1 MSWAGVMRIQLL
13 LSVIIITSMIP
24 SSSDAHGGLYGEHA
38 DGYIIDVLI
47 IDLSCQE
54 NNTSQQN
61 NTSQE
66 NDISCTGWKPH
77 NLVEYFGS
85 DNCEPCTP
93 VEEQLAQREEDT
105 TFIMTHHPS
114 PSNDFWL
121 QASKARFQDI
131 YLLWGYP
138 SLVIDGHSLLA
149 GKTQAEELDAVI
161 SNSSS
166 NYSGFASAEL
176 IGNNL
181 TVSHTLENVSIDAWT
196 VSSYSD
202 ETRQYTNMAV
212 DHSLV
217 ENNSTVVNLDG
228 DHIVIVMSEPGEV
241 YLDSASNSPAIEYI
255 PDGGLEY
262 DETIFEAVDT
272 STLLILIILLSI
284 LILPASMQLIQLMK
298 TEKAAINVS
307 EEE

>member
-1 MSWAGVMRIQLL
+1 
-13 LSVIIITSMIP
+13 MIP
-24 SSSDAHGGLYGEHA
+24 SSTDAHGGLYGEHA

-54 NNTSQQN
+54 S

-66 NDISCTGWKPH
+66 NNTSCTGWKPY

-93 VEEQLAQREEDT
+93 VEEKLAQREVDT
-105 TFIMTHHPS
+105 TFIMSHHPS

-149 GKTQAEELDAVI
+149 GKTQAEELDAAI

-166 NYSGFASAEL
+166 NYSGFTSAEL

-181 TVSHTLENVSIDAWT
+181 TVSHTLENISIDAWT
-196 VSSYSD
+196 VKSYSI
-202 ETRQYTNMAV
+202 ESRQYTNLAV
-212 DHSLV
+212 NHSLI
-217 ENNSTVVNLDG
+217 ENNSTQVNTDG
-228 DHIVIVMSEPGEV
+228 DYIVIIMSEPGEV
-241 YLDSASNSPAIEYI
+241 YLASASSSPAIEYI

-284 LILPASMQLIQLMK
+284 LILPASIQLIQLMRV
-298 TEKAAINVS
+298 EKAPINAL

>member
-24 SSSDAHGGLYGEHA
+24 SSTDAHGGQYGEHA

-54 NNTSQQN
+54 NNTS
-61 NTSQE
+61 
-66 NDISCTGWKPH
+66 CTGWKPY
-77 NLVEYFGS
+77 NLIEYFGS

-93 VEEQLAQREEDT
+93 VEEQLAQREIDT
-105 TFIMTHHPS
+105 AFIMSHHPS

-149 GKTQAEELDAVI
+149 GKTQAEELDTVI

-166 NYSGFASAEL
+166 NYSGFTSAEL
-176 IGNNL
+176 IDNNL
-181 TVSHTLENVSIDAWT
+181 TVSHNLDNVSIDVWT
-196 VSSYSD
+196 VKSYSN
-202 ETRQYTNMAV
+202 ETRQYTNLAV
-212 DHSLV
+212 NHSSIDQNV
-217 ENNSTVVNLDG
+217 TQIDTDG
-228 DHIVIVMSEPGEV
+228 DHIVIIMSEPGEV
-241 YLDSASNSPAIEYI
+241 FLASASNSPANEYI

-284 LILPASMQLIQLMK
+284 LILPASIQLIQLMK
-298 TEKAAINVS
+298 TEKAPINAL